1 MSHKIYGQQVLVIGS
16 GENPYIATTDLQ
28 MQSYLNKNYLGSFV
42 KYKTDRYL
50 NQSTQVPLSCR
61 SKTPT
66 TGAVDM
72 ALGSPYVSAKIDEW
86 LPEPGMVKIASIE
99 TFNHSQTFRG
109 EAIPYSLREYFD
121 IYAYKYKNTDGS
133 YTRALLYGFV
143 QLLILEY
150 SPSSSATWR
159 DNGAYFTLLYVDNLT
174 EEAGSAMGQLSITM
188 IVDSKTYP
196 LELEMPPV
204 SGKITIND
212 VFNPMGFME
221 YAVPNKNNYADYWGK
236 YASDDSSSDAGILG
250 VSQISWATYLSS
262 SWNSINYPRC
272 TYLYKDASIIF
283 ASINSIPESQRLYKD
298 NCTYIINS
306 TQKTR
311 TIWQAESPI
320 VQGDTLAGATYYFN
334 QQITHKEY
342 ADLCGQLIPSSQRT
356 DDDAEIYYFYNV
368 DNPYYTIGNFVEE
381 MVKSLPLLDFGED
394 ENILLSYLFYPSNI
408 PHNPINPI
416 AVGDVLTRLYFAQ
429 DITPDFALLDWSNA
443 IEEGG
448 VSKLV
453 LMAGEKVNSADE
465 TVNYDLLV
473 IGKISAGTEL
483 EGYTFTKD
491 NYILR
496 ADALDNSTI
505 YITEEYA
512 QLAETKA
519 GWQVSYCNINNVTVT
534 SVSQQDIW
542 GKYISKDGD
551 WESVS
556 GDASNIFLFGEEPT
570 DTSTIT
576 LASVVVPTSYTY
588 ADDVVTVP
596 ATVGKVNMPLI
607 TNGLIGK
614 TANFTSVTENYDD
627 YYFTQVLTLG
637 NLFTE
642 GTEAR
647 MDALLGDPSS
657 NDGIMENRL
666 YMYTGETTN
675 KYTQGSLY
683 ILTTGGE
690 LI

>member
-86 LPEPGMVKIASIE
+86 LPEPGSVKIASIE
-99 TFNHSQTFRG
+99 TFNHSQTLRG
-109 EAIPYSLREYFD
+109 DAVPYSLREYFD
-121 IYAYKYKNTDGS
+121 VYAYKYKNTDGS

-143 QLLILEY
+143 QLRTLEY

-159 DNGAYFTLLYVDNLT
+159 DNAAYASFLYVDNFT
-174 EEAGSAMGQLSITM
+174 QSAGNALQQLSITM
-188 IVDSKTYP
+188 TIDSKTYSLDWNAP
-196 LELEMPPV
+196 SV
-204 SGKITIND
+204 SEFSD
-212 VFNPMGFME
+212 WFNPMGFAY
-221 YAVPNKNNYADYWGK
+221 YAVPNKGNYTDYWGK
-236 YASDDSSSDAGILG
+236 YQSDDSSSDAGIYG

-262 SWNSINYPRC
+262 PWNSINYPRC

-306 TQKTR
+306 VQKTR
-311 TIWQAESPI
+311 TTWQAESPI

-342 ADLCGQLIPSSQRT
+342 ADLCGQLISSSQRT
-356 DDDAEIYYFYNV
+356 GDDAEIYYFYNV
-368 DNPYYTIGNFVEE
+368 DNPYSSTGTYLEQIVE
-381 MVKSLPLLDFGED
+381 SLPLIDINADNNFL
-394 ENILLSYLFYPSNI
+394 ISYLFYPSNI
-408 PHNPINPI
+408 PHNPVNPI
-416 AVGDVLTRLYFAQ
+416 AVGDTITQLHFAQ
-429 DITPDFALLDWSNA
+429 DITPDFTKFDWSQASETGDNL
-443 IEEGG
+443 
-448 VSKLV
+448 KLF
-453 LMAGEKVNSADE
+453 DF
-465 TVNYDLLV
+465 V
-473 IGKISAGTEL
+473 IGTEGNNNYNVLRFGKIPEGTVL
-483 EGYTFTKD
+483 DDLTFTKD
-491 NYILR
+491 AYLIQV
-496 ADALDNSTI
+496 NSPS
-505 YITEEYA
+505 TEEAVYISDEYA
-512 QLAETKA
+512 RLVGVKA
-519 GWQVSYCNINNVTVT
+519 GWQESVVSIGSVTIT
-534 SVSQQDIW
+534 TVSQQDIW
-542 GKYISKDGD
+542 GKYISKDGA
-551 WESVS
+551 WEDGS
-556 GDASNIFLFGEEPT
+556 GNASNIFLFGEEPT
-570 DTSTIT
+570 DISTIAS
-576 LASVVVPTSYTY
+576 ASVVVPTSYTY
-588 ADDVVTVP
+588 VDEVITVP

-607 TNGLIGK
+607 TNSIIGK
-614 TANFTSVTENYDD
+614 TANFTSVAENYDD

-642 GTEAR
+642 GTEAG
-647 MDALLGDPSS
+647 MDSLLGDPSS

-675 KYTQGSLY
+675 KYTQGGLY
-683 ILTTGGE
+683 ILTENGLT
-690 LI
+690 